1 MAAPPAIVV
10 IGVGSEYRSDDSI
23 GLVTVRDIK
32 RLAIPGVR
40 VIAGISDGI
49 DLINTWESADAAI
62 VVDGTRSGAAP
73 GTILRFDAITD
84 QIPEEVFSSCSTHA
98 FSITEAVVLA
108 RMLDR
113 LPRMLIVYGVEAG
126 SILKGVGLTSDVAAV
141 LPEVV
146 ARIKE
151 EINRLTR
158 SLAQAAE

>member
-23 GLVTVRDIK
+23 GLVVVRDLA
-32 RLAIPGVR
+32 RLALPGVR
-40 VIAGISDGI
+40 TVEGISDGI

-98 FSITEAVVLA
+98 FSITQAVALA

-126 SILKGVGLTSDVAAV
+126 SIIRGVGLTSDVAAV
-141 LPEVV
+141 LPEVM

-151 EINRLTR
+151 EIDCLTR
-158 SLAQAAE
+158 LLAQAAE